1 MLLPHLALSL
11 KGYWVIE
18 RIPPG
23 AAAHVEPCGCWEH
36 ARVEGREG
44 GAGRL
49 AGVPPAPAAH
59 GVRPLVSEV
68 LRKLLVCPV
77 IHQTLAVRVQ
87 PVGVA
92 LVEAGVHLGP
102 EVLPHA
108 RARDDGRPLVCPVR
122 VLLHVFSKVGL
133 LQQGDMLLIIINIII
148 IICLAR

>member
-49 AGVPPAPAAH
+49 AGIPPAPATH
-59 GVRPLVSEV
+59 GVWSLVSEV
-68 LRKLLVCPV
+68 LSKLLVCPV
-77 IHQTLAVRVQ
+77 VHQALAIRVQ
-87 PVGVA
+87 PVSVA
-92 LVEAGVHLGP
+92 LVEAGVHFGP
-102 EVLPHA
+102 EVLTHA
-108 RARDDGRPLVCPVR
+108 RTRDNRRPLVRPVR

-133 LQQGDMLLIIINIII
+133 LHSVYCYCQISAQ
-148 IICLAR
+148 